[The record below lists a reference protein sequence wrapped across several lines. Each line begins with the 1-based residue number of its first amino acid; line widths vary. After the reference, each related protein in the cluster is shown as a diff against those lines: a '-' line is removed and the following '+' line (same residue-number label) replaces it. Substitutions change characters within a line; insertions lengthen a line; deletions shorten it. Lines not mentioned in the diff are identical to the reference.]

1 MKKIIFALALLA
13 SVQLANAQQQKDAD
27 AAVKKVEAARAAT
40 LNEKKAANMATWLKL
55 GQAYLDA
62 YNAVQGNGYVGAGE
76 ADLALLMSGVKA
88 LGTEQVE
95 IQGQPYTVQHFE
107 TADYY
112 FSNGRLAMIVT
123 TKPAVENPLGEA
135 VKAFKKAHELDVKA
149 KKTKDISA
157 ALSSIHDKY
166 SNDAVA
172 AYQLQKY
179 SESSELFAAAAE
191 VSEVEPFAQM
201 DTNAVYNAG
210 LTAWIAGDVARAK
223 KFFERCL
230 EYNYYGDDGDVFA
243 RLSTIAEK
251 EGDKELSVKYLEDGF
266 VNYPKS
272 QSILIGLIN
281 YYTTSG
287 GSTDRLFELLDVAKA
302 NEPNNASLWYVEGNI
317 RLKMDPPQVEEA
329 FKAYDHCGEINPEYE
344 YGYIGK
350 GVYLYNHAVEVQE
363 KASFEM
369 DDAKYAAL
377 VDEYDKT
384 LKAAIEPFE
393 KAYEVSKD
401 KEIKVTIA
409 EYVKNACFRFR
420 DDPAY
425 KEKYEKYEAIVASSK

>member
-13 SVQLANAQQQKDAD
+13 SVQVANAQLKKDAD
-27 AAVKKVEAARAAT
+27 AAVKKIEAAKAAT

-55 GQAYLDA
+55 GQVYVEA

-76 ADLALLMSGVKA
+76 ADLALLMNGVKPT
-88 LGTEQVE
+88 GNEQVTV
-95 IQGQPYTVQHFE
+95 QGEPYTVQHYE
-107 TADYY
+107 TSDYY
-112 FSNGRLAMIVT
+112 FSNGRLAFIVT

-135 VKAFKKAHELDVKA
+135 LKAYKKAHELDVKG
-149 KKTKDISA
+149 KKTADISA
-157 ALSSIHDKY
+157 AISSIHDKY

-179 SESSELFAAAAE
+179 AESSELFAAAAE
-191 VSEVEPFAQM
+191 VSEVEPFAQL
-201 DTNAVYNAG
+201 DTNAIYNAG
-210 LTAWIAGDVARAK
+210 LTAWIAGDIDRAK
-223 KFFERCL
+223 VFFSKCL
-230 EYNYYGDDGDVFA
+230 DHKYYGDDGDVYA

-251 EGDKELSVKYLEDGF
+251 QGDKELSVKYLEDGF

-317 RLKMDPPQVEEA
+317 RLKMDPPQVDEA
-329 FKAYDHCGEINPEYE
+329 FKAYDYCGEINPNYE

-369 DDAKYAAL
+369 DDAKWKAL

-393 KAYEVSKD
+393 KAYEITKD
-401 KEIKVTIA
+401 NEIKLTIA
-409 EYVKNACFRFR
+409 EYIKNACFRFR

-425 KEKYEKYEAIVASSK
+425 QEKYEKYEAVVASGK

>member
-13 SVQLANAQQQKDAD
+13 SFQVANAQQAKDAES
-27 AAVKKVEAARAAT
+27 AAKKVAAAKAAT

-55 GQAYLDA
+55 GQTYIDA
-62 YNAVQGNGYVGAGE
+62 YNVVQGNGYIGAAE
-76 ADLALLMSGVKA
+76 SDLMLLMSNVKPVSV
-88 LGTEQVE
+88 ENVE
-95 IQGQPYTVQHFE
+95 IQGQPTTIQHYE

-112 FSNGRLAMIVT
+112 LTGGRITSIVT

-135 VKAFKKAHELDVKA
+135 IKAFQKAYELDVKG
-149 KKTKDISA
+149 KKTKDISEF
-157 ALSSIHDKY
+157 LSNIHDKY

-172 AYQLQKY
+172 AYQLQDYAK
-179 SESSELFAAAAE
+179 SSELFGEAAA
-191 VSEVEPFAQM
+191 VSVLAPYAQL
-201 DTNAVYNAG
+201 DTNALYNAG
-210 LTAWIAGDVARAK
+210 LTAWIAGNTDRAK
-223 KFFERCL
+223 DYFQQCL
-230 EYNYYGDDGDVFA
+230 DHKYYGDDGDVYA
-243 RLSTIAEK
+243 RLSTLAEK

-329 FKAYDHCGEINPEYE
+329 FAAYDHCGEINPDYE

-369 DDAKYAAL
+369 DDRKYEAL
-377 VDEYDKT
+377 VQEYDKT
-384 LKAAIEPFE
+384 LKDAIVPFE

-401 KEIKVTIA
+401 NEIKLTIA
-409 EYVKNACFRFR
+409 EYIKNACFRFR
-420 DDPAY
+420 DDPEYQA
-425 KEKYEKYEAIVASSK
+425 KYEKFSEIVANGK

>member
-13 SVQLANAQQQKDAD
+13 SFQVANAQQAKDAE
-27 AAVKKVEAARAAT
+27 AAAKKVAAAKAAT

-55 GQAYLDA
+55 GQTYVDA
-62 YNAVQGNGYVGAGE
+62 YNVVQGNGYIGAAE
-76 ADLALLMSGVKA
+76 ADLALLMAGVKP
-88 LGTEQVE
+88 LSVE
-95 IQGQPYTVQHFE
+95 TVEVQGQPMTVQHFE

-112 FSNGRLAMIVT
+112 FSGGKVSSIVT

-135 VKAFKKAHELDVKA
+135 VKAFQKAHELDVKG
-149 KKTKDISA
+149 KKTKEIAEFISN
-157 ALSSIHDKY
+157 IHDKY

-172 AYQLQKY
+172 AYQLQDYTK
-179 SESSELFAAAAE
+179 SSELFGEAAA
-191 VSEVEPFAQM
+191 VSEIAPFAQL
-201 DTNAVYNAG
+201 DTNALYNAG
-210 LTAWIAGDVARAK
+210 LTAWIAGNTDRAK
-223 KFFERCL
+223 TYFLKCL
-230 EYNYYGDDGDVFA
+230 DHKYYGDDGDVYA
-243 RLSTIAEK
+243 RLSTLAEK

-329 FKAYDHCGEINPEYE
+329 FAAYDHCGEINPDYE

-369 DDAKYAAL
+369 DDRKYEAL
-377 VDEYDKT
+377 VQEYDKT
-384 LKAAIEPFE
+384 LKDAIIPFE

-401 KEIKVTIA
+401 KEIKLTIA
-409 EYVKNACFRFR
+409 EYIKNACFRFR
-420 DDPAY
+420 DDPEYQA
-425 KEKYEKYEAIVASSK
+425 KYEKFSEVVASGK

>member
-13 SVQLANAQQQKDAD
+13 SFQVANAQQAKDAE
-27 AAVKKVEAARAAT
+27 AAAKKVAAAKAAT

-55 GQAYLDA
+55 GQTYVDA
-62 YNAVQGNGYVGAGE
+62 YNVVQGNGYIGAAE
-76 ADLALLMSGVKA
+76 ADMALLMAGVKP
-88 LGTEQVE
+88 LSVE
-95 IQGQPYTVQHFE
+95 TVEVQGQPMTVQHFE

-112 FSNGRLAMIVT
+112 FSGGKVSSIVT

-135 VKAFKKAHELDVKA
+135 VKAFQKAHELDVKG
-149 KKTKDISA
+149 KKTKEIAEFISN
-157 ALSSIHDKY
+157 IHDKY

-172 AYQLQKY
+172 AYQLQDYTK
-179 SESSELFAAAAE
+179 SSELFGEAAA
-191 VSEVEPFAQM
+191 VSEIAPFAQL
-201 DTNAVYNAG
+201 DTNALYNAG
-210 LTAWIAGDVARAK
+210 LTAWIAGNTDRAK
-223 KFFERCL
+223 TYFLKCL
-230 EYNYYGDDGDVFA
+230 DHNYYGDDGDVYA
-243 RLSTIAEK
+243 RLSTLAEK
-251 EGDKELSVKYLEDGF
+251 EGDKELSVKYLEEGF
-266 VNYPKS
+266 VS

-329 FKAYDHCGEINPEYE
+329 FAAYDHCGEINPDYE

-369 DDAKYAAL
+369 DDRKYEAL
-377 VDEYDKT
+377 VQEYDKT
-384 LKAAIEPFE
+384 LKDAIIPFE

-401 KEIKVTIA
+401 KEIKLTIA
-409 EYVKNACFRFR
+409 EYIKNACFRFR
-420 DDPAY
+420 DDPEYQA
-425 KEKYEKYEAIVASSK
+425 KYEKFSEVVASGK

>member
-13 SVQLANAQQQKDAD
+13 AFQVANAQQKKDAD
-27 AAVKKVEAARAAT
+27 AAAKKVEVAKAAT
-40 LNEKKAANMATWLKL
+40 LNEKKAANIATWLKL
-55 GQAYLDA
+55 GQEYVEA
-62 YNAVQGNGYVGAGE
+62 YNAVQGNGYVGAAE
-76 ADLALLMSGVKA
+76 SELALLMNNVKP
-88 LGTEQVE
+88 TSIEQVE
-95 IQGQPYTVQHFE
+95 VQGQPMTVQHYG

-112 FSNGRLAMIVT
+112 FANGRLSFIVT
-123 TKPAVENPLGEA
+123 TKPAVEDPLGEA
-135 VKAFKKAHELDVKA
+135 VKAYKKAHELDTKA
-149 KKTKDISA
+149 KKTKDIAA
-157 ALSSIHDKY
+157 ALSTIHDKY

-179 SESSELFAAAAE
+179 AESSELFEAAAA
-191 VSEVEPFAQM
+191 VSEVEPYAQL
-201 DTNAVYNAG
+201 DTNAIYNAG
-210 LTAWIAGDVARAK
+210 LTAWIAGNIERAK
-223 KFFERCL
+223 TFFDKCL
-230 EYNYYGDDGDVFA
+230 VNKYYGDEGDVYA

-251 EGDKELSVKYLEDGF
+251 QGDKDLSVKYLEEGF
-266 VNYPKS
+266 MAFPKS

-281 YYTTSG
+281 HYTTTG
-287 GSTDRLFELLDVAKA
+287 GSTDRLFELLDVAKV

-329 FKAYDHCGEINPEYE
+329 FKAYDHCGEVNPNYE

-350 GVYLYNHAVEVQE
+350 GIYLYNHAVELQE

-369 DDAKYAAL
+369 DDAKYAML
-377 VDEYDKT
+377 VEEYDKT

-401 KEIKVTIA
+401 EELKTTVADYI
-409 EYVKNACFRFR
+409 KNACFRFR

-425 KEKYEKYEAIVASSK
+425 KEKYEKYEAVVASGK